1 MPENSANCD
10 EQRIQKAEF
19 RIILLINLIQIQKC
33 SFGIWDNLTACGT
46 SPSQGYRVYTSRPS
60 PPQSPSPKIG
70 RGGGQTRLSGS
81 SSPAL
86 GEGVG
91 G

>member
-46 SPSQGYRVYTSRPS
+46 SP
-60 PPQSPSPKIG
+60 
-70 RGGGQTRLSGS
+70 
-81 SSPAL
+81 
-86 GEGVG
+86 
-91 G
+91 